1 MKNKGQ
7 HFLIDR
13 TALERIAQYAELCKE
28 DIVLEIGAGTG
39 NLTEVLAER
48 SSCVYA
54 VEIDPQ
60 LAIGLQGMFQNF
72 QNVRVIKGDALEIE
86 LPDYNKIV
94 SNLPYQIS
102 SKITYRLLSR
112 PFELCVLMFQQEF
125 AKRLVAPV
133 ASREY
138 GRLAMVAGFF
148 CEVKILEI
156 LPRSAFRPVPEVNS
170 AIVRLLPRSVRPEV
184 EPEVF
189 LKLVEGLF
197 SHRRKKV
204 KKALA
209 ALGVSKE
216 KLTEID
222 AKMLDKRPQ
231 ELTPDQAAELA
242 IATHLFN

>member
-1 MKNKGQ
+1 MKKKGQ
-7 HFLIDR
+7 HFLVDR
-13 TALERIAQYAELCKE
+13 SALERIAQYAELCKE
-28 DIVLEIGAGTG
+28 DRVLEIGAGTG
-39 NLTEVLAER
+39 NLTEVLAQR

-54 VEIDPQ
+54 VEIDPH
-60 LAIGLQGMFQNF
+60 LAMGLQGMF

-112 PFELCVLMFQQEF
+112 PFELAVLMFQQEF

-133 ASREY
+133 GSREY

-148 CEVKILEI
+148 CEAKILEI

-170 AIVRLLPRSVRPEV
+170 AIVRLLPRSIRPDV
-184 EPEVF
+184 KPEVF
-189 LKLVEGLF
+189 LRLAEGLF

-216 KLTEID
+216 KLAEID
-222 AKMLDKRPQ
+222 AKLLDKRPE

-242 IATHLFN
+242 IAIHLFN

>member
-1 MKNKGQ
+1 MKKKGQ
-7 HFLIDR
+7 HFLVDR
-13 TALERIAQYAELCKE
+13 SALERIAQYAELCKE
-28 DIVLEIGAGTG
+28 DRVLEIGAGTG

-48 SSCVYA
+48 SLCVYA
-54 VEIDPQ
+54 VEIDPH
-60 LAIGLQGMFQNF
+60 LAMGLQGMF

-112 PFELCVLMFQQEF
+112 PFELAVLMFQQEF
-125 AKRLVAPV
+125 AKRLVATV
-133 ASREY
+133 GSREY

-148 CEVKILEI
+148 CEAKILEI

-170 AIVRLLPRSVRPEV
+170 AIVRLLPRSVRPDV
-184 EPEVF
+184 KPEVF
-189 LKLVEGLF
+189 LKLAEGLF
-197 SHRRKKV
+197 RQRRKKV

-216 KLTEID
+216 KLAEID
-222 AKMLDKRPQ
+222 AKLLDKRPE

-242 IATHLFN
+242 IATHLFI

>member
-1 MKNKGQ
+1 MKKKGQ
-7 HFLIDR
+7 HFLVDR
-13 TALERIAQYAELCKE
+13 SALERIAQYAELCKE
-28 DIVLEIGAGTG
+28 DRVLEIGAGTG
-39 NLTEVLAER
+39 NLTEVLAQR
-48 SSCVYA
+48 SLCVYA
-54 VEIDPQ
+54 VEIDPH
-60 LAIGLQGMFQNF
+60 LAMGLQGMF

-112 PFELCVLMFQQEF
+112 PFELAVLMFQQEF
-125 AKRLVAPV
+125 AKRLVATV
-133 ASREY
+133 GSREY

-148 CEVKILEI
+148 CEAKILEI

-170 AIVRLLPRSVRPEV
+170 AIVRLLPRSVRPDV
-184 EPEVF
+184 KPEVF
-189 LKLVEGLF
+189 LKLAEGLF
-197 SHRRKKV
+197 RQRRKKV

-216 KLTEID
+216 KLAEID
-222 AKMLDKRPQ
+222 AKLLDKRPE

-242 IATHLFN
+242 IATHLFI

>member
-1 MKNKGQ
+1 MKKKGQ
-7 HFLIDR
+7 HFLVDR
-13 TALERIAQYAELCKE
+13 SALERIAQYAELCKE
-28 DIVLEIGAGTG
+28 DRVLEIGAGTG
-39 NLTEVLAER
+39 NLTEVLAQR

-54 VEIDPQ
+54 VEIDPH
-60 LAIGLQGMFQNF
+60 LAMSLQGMFQN
-72 QNVRVIKGDALEIE
+72 VRIIKGDALEIE

-112 PFELCVLMFQQEF
+112 PFELAVLMFQQEF

-133 ASREY
+133 GSREY

-148 CEVKILEI
+148 CEAKILEI

-170 AIVRLLPRSVRPEV
+170 AIVRLLPRSVRPDV
-184 EPEVF
+184 KPEVF
-189 LKLVEGLF
+189 LRLAEGLF

-216 KLTEID
+216 KLAEID
-222 AKMLDKRPQ
+222 AKLLDKRPE

-242 IATHLFN
+242 IAIHLFN

>member
-1 MKNKGQ
+1 MKKKGQ

-13 TALERIAQYAELCKE
+13 AALERIAQYAELCKE
-28 DIVLEIGAGTG
+28 DRVLEIGAGTG

-54 VEIDPQ
+54 VEIDPH
-60 LAIGLQGMFQNF
+60 LAMGLQGKF

-112 PFELCVLMFQQEF
+112 PFELSVLMFQQEF

-133 ASREY
+133 GSREY

-148 CEVKILEI
+148 CEAKILEI

-170 AIVRLLPRSVRPEV
+170 AIVRLFPRSVRPDV
-184 EPEVF
+184 KPEVF
-189 LKLVEGLF
+189 LKLAEGLF
-197 SHRRKKV
+197 RQRRKKV

-216 KLTEID
+216 RLAEID
-222 AKMLDKRPQ
+222 AKMLDKRPE

-242 IATHLFN
+242 IATHLLN

>member
-1 MKNKGQ
+1 MKKKGQ
-7 HFLIDR
+7 HFLVDR
-13 TALERIAQYAELCKE
+13 SALERIAQYAELCKE
-28 DIVLEIGAGTG
+28 DRVLEIGAGTG

-48 SSCVYA
+48 SLCVYA
-54 VEIDPQ
+54 VEIDPH
-60 LAIGLQGMFQNF
+60 LAMGLQGMF

-112 PFELCVLMFQQEF
+112 PFELAVLMFQQEF

-133 ASREY
+133 GSREY

-148 CEVKILEI
+148 CEAKILEI

-170 AIVRLLPRSVRPEV
+170 AIVRLLPRSVRPDV
-184 EPEVF
+184 KPEVF
-189 LKLVEGLF
+189 LRLVEGLF
-197 SHRRKKV
+197 RQRRKKV

-216 KLTEID
+216 KLAEID
-222 AKMLDKRPQ
+222 AKLLDKRPE

-242 IATHLFN
+242 IAIHLFN

>member
-1 MKNKGQ
+1 MKKKGQ
-7 HFLIDR
+7 HFLVDR
-13 TALERIAQYAELCKE
+13 SALERIAQYAELCKE
-28 DIVLEIGAGTG
+28 DRVLEIGAGTG

-48 SSCVYA
+48 SVCVYA
-54 VEIDPQ
+54 VEIDPH
-60 LAIGLQGMFQNF
+60 LAMGLQGMF

-112 PFELCVLMFQQEF
+112 PFELAVLMFQQEF
-125 AKRLVAPV
+125 AKRLVATV
-133 ASREY
+133 GSREY

-148 CEVKILEI
+148 CEAKILEI

-170 AIVRLLPRSVRPEV
+170 AIVRLLPRSVRPDV
-184 EPEVF
+184 KPEVF
-189 LKLVEGLF
+189 LRLVEGLF
-197 SHRRKKV
+197 RQRRKKV

-216 KLTEID
+216 KLAEID
-222 AKMLDKRPQ
+222 AKLLDKRPE

-242 IATHLFN
+242 IATHLFI

>member
-1 MKNKGQ
+1 MKKKGQ
-7 HFLIDR
+7 HFLVDR
-13 TALERIAQYAELCKE
+13 SALERIAQYAELCKE
-28 DIVLEIGAGTG
+28 DRVLEIGAGTG
-39 NLTEVLAER
+39 NLTEVLAQR

-54 VEIDPQ
+54 VEIDPH
-60 LAIGLQGMFQNF
+60 LAMGLQGMF

-112 PFELCVLMFQQEF
+112 PFELAVLMFQQEF

-133 ASREY
+133 GSREY

-148 CEVKILEI
+148 CEAKILEI

-170 AIVRLLPRSVRPEV
+170 AIVRLLPRSVRPDV
-184 EPEVF
+184 KPEVF
-189 LKLVEGLF
+189 LKLAEGLF

-216 KLTEID
+216 KLAEID
-222 AKMLDKRPQ
+222 AKLLDKRPE

-242 IATHLFN
+242 IAIHLFN

>member
-1 MKNKGQ
+1 
-7 HFLIDR
+7 
-13 TALERIAQYAELCKE
+13 
-28 DIVLEIGAGTG
+28 VLEIGAGTG
-39 NLTEVLAER
+39 NLTEVLAQR

-54 VEIDPQ
+54 VEIDPH
-60 LAIGLQGMFQNF
+60 LAMGLHGMF

-112 PFELCVLMFQQEF
+112 PFELAVLMFQQEF

-133 ASREY
+133 GSREY

-148 CEVKILEI
+148 CEAKILEI

-170 AIVRLLPRSVRPEV
+170 AIVRLLPRSVRPDV
-184 EPEVF
+184 KPEVF
-189 LKLVEGLF
+189 LRLVEGLF

-216 KLTEID
+216 KLAEID
-222 AKMLDKRPQ
+222 AKLLDKRPE

-242 IATHLFN
+242 IAIHLFN

>member
-1 MKNKGQ
+1 MKKKGQ
-7 HFLIDR
+7 HFLVDR
-13 TALERIAQYAELCKE
+13 SALERIAQYAELCKE
-28 DIVLEIGAGTG
+28 DRVLEIGAGTG

-48 SSCVYA
+48 SLCVYA
-54 VEIDPQ
+54 VEIDPH
-60 LAIGLQGMFQNF
+60 LAMGLQGMF

-112 PFELCVLMFQQEF
+112 PFELAVLMFQQEF
-125 AKRLVAPV
+125 AKRLVATV
-133 ASREY
+133 GSREY

-148 CEVKILEI
+148 CEAKILEI

-170 AIVRLLPRSVRPEV
+170 AIVRLLPRSVRPDV
-184 EPEVF
+184 KPEVF
-189 LKLVEGLF
+189 LKLAEGLF
-197 SHRRKKV
+197 RQRRKKV

-216 KLTEID
+216 KLAEID
-222 AKMLDKRPQ
+222 AKLLDKRPE

-242 IATHLFN
+242 IAIHLFN

>member
-1 MKNKGQ
+1 MKKKGQ
-7 HFLIDR
+7 HFLVDR
-13 TALERIAQYAELCKE
+13 SALERIAQYAELCKE
-28 DIVLEIGAGTG
+28 DRVLEIGAGTG
-39 NLTEVLAER
+39 NLTEVLAQR
-48 SSCVYA
+48 SLCVYA
-54 VEIDPQ
+54 VEIDPH
-60 LAIGLQGMFQNF
+60 LAMGLQGMF

-112 PFELCVLMFQQEF
+112 PFELSVLMFQQEF
-125 AKRLVAPV
+125 AKRLVATV
-133 ASREY
+133 GSREY

-148 CEVKILEI
+148 CEAKILEI

-170 AIVRLLPRSVRPEV
+170 AIVRLLPRSVRPDV
-184 EPEVF
+184 KPEVF
-189 LKLVEGLF
+189 LKLAEGLF
-197 SHRRKKV
+197 RQRRKKV

-216 KLTEID
+216 KLAEID
-222 AKMLDKRPQ
+222 AKLLDKRPE

-242 IATHLFN
+242 IATNLFN

>member
-1 MKNKGQ
+1 MKKKGQ
-7 HFLIDR
+7 HFLVDR
-13 TALERIAQYAELCKE
+13 SALERIAQYAELCKE
-28 DIVLEIGAGTG
+28 DRVLEIGAGTG
-39 NLTEVLAER
+39 NLTEVLAQR

-54 VEIDPQ
+54 VEIDPH
-60 LAIGLQGMFQNF
+60 LAMGLQGMF

-112 PFELCVLMFQQEF
+112 PFELAVLMFQQEF

-133 ASREY
+133 GSREY
-138 GRLAMVAGFF
+138 GRLAMFAGFF
-148 CEVKILEI
+148 CEAKILEI

-170 AIVRLLPRSVRPEV
+170 AIVRLLPRSVRPDV
-184 EPEVF
+184 KPEVF
-189 LKLVEGLF
+189 LRLVEGLF
-197 SHRRKKV
+197 RQRRKKV

-216 KLTEID
+216 KLAEID
-222 AKMLDKRPQ
+222 AKLLDKRPE

-242 IATHLFN
+242 IAIHLFN

>member
-1 MKNKGQ
+1 MKKKGQ
-7 HFLIDR
+7 HFLVDR
-13 TALERIAQYAELCKE
+13 SVLERIAQYAELCKE
-28 DIVLEIGAGTG
+28 DRVLEIGAGTG
-39 NLTEVLAER
+39 NLTEVLAQR

-54 VEIDPQ
+54 VEIDPH
-60 LAIGLQGMFQNF
+60 LAMGLQGMF

-112 PFELCVLMFQQEF
+112 PFELAVLMFQQEF

-133 ASREY
+133 GSREY

-148 CEVKILEI
+148 CEAKILEI

-170 AIVRLLPRSVRPEV
+170 AIVRLLPRSIRPDV
-184 EPEVF
+184 KPEVF
-189 LKLVEGLF
+189 LRLAEGLF

-216 KLTEID
+216 KLAEID
-222 AKMLDKRPQ
+222 AKLLDKRPE
-231 ELTPDQAAELA
+231 ELTPVQAAELA
-242 IATHLFN
+242 IAIHLFN

>member
-1 MKNKGQ
+1 MKKKGQ
-7 HFLIDR
+7 HFLVDR
-13 TALERIAQYAELCKE
+13 SALERIAQYAELCKE
-28 DIVLEIGAGTG
+28 DRVLEIGAGTG

-48 SSCVYA
+48 SLCVYA
-54 VEIDPQ
+54 VEIYPH
-60 LAIGLQGMFQNF
+60 LAMGLQGMF

-112 PFELCVLMFQQEF
+112 PFELAVLMFQQEF
-125 AKRLVAPV
+125 AKRLVATV
-133 ASREY
+133 GSREY

-148 CEVKILEI
+148 CEAKILEI

-170 AIVRLLPRSVRPEV
+170 AIVRLLPRSVRPDV
-184 EPEVF
+184 KPEVF
-189 LKLVEGLF
+189 LRLVEGLF
-197 SHRRKKV
+197 RQRRKKV

-216 KLTEID
+216 KLAGID
-222 AKMLDKRPQ
+222 STLLDKRPE

-242 IATHLFN
+242 IAIHLFN

>member
-1 MKNKGQ
+1 MKKKGQ
-7 HFLIDR
+7 HFLVDR
-13 TALERIAQYAELCKE
+13 SALERIAQYAELCKE
-28 DIVLEIGAGTG
+28 DRVLEIGAGTG
-39 NLTEVLAER
+39 NLTEVLAQR
-48 SSCVYA
+48 SLCVYA
-54 VEIDPQ
+54 VEIDPH
-60 LAIGLQGMFQNF
+60 LAMGLQGMF

-112 PFELCVLMFQQEF
+112 PFELAVLMFQQEF
-125 AKRLVAPV
+125 AKRLVATV
-133 ASREY
+133 GSREY

-148 CEVKILEI
+148 CEAKILEI

-170 AIVRLLPRSVRPEV
+170 AIVRLLPRSVRPDV
-184 EPEVF
+184 KPEVF
-189 LKLVEGLF
+189 LRLVEGLF
-197 SHRRKKV
+197 RQRRKKV

-216 KLTEID
+216 KLAGID
-222 AKMLDKRPQ
+222 AKLLDKRPE

-242 IATHLFN
+242 IATNLFN

>member
-1 MKNKGQ
+1 MKKKGQ
-7 HFLIDR
+7 HFLVDR
-13 TALERIAQYAELCKE
+13 SVLERIAQYAELCKE
-28 DIVLEIGAGTG
+28 DRVLEIGAGTG
-39 NLTEVLAER
+39 NLTEVLAQR

-54 VEIDPQ
+54 VEIDPH
-60 LAIGLQGMFQNF
+60 LAMGLQGMF

-112 PFELCVLMFQQEF
+112 PFELAVLMFQQEF

-133 ASREY
+133 GSREY

-148 CEVKILEI
+148 CEAKILEI

-170 AIVRLLPRSVRPEV
+170 AIVRLLPRSVRPDV
-184 EPEVF
+184 KPEVF
-189 LKLVEGLF
+189 LRLVEGLF

-216 KLTEID
+216 KLAEID
-222 AKMLDKRPQ
+222 AKLLDKRPE

-242 IATHLFN
+242 IAIHLFN